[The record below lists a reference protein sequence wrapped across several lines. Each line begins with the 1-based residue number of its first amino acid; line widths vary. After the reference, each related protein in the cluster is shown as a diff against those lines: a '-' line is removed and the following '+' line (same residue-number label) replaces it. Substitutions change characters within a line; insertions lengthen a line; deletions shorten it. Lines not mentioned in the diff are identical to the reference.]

1 MDKQDLQIKVT
12 SKLQFV
18 RKVIGCYQQLL
29 KQQLSDKELLLYSC
43 VITELSENQ
52 LISTTELRKKIKRIS
67 KIPGGQISTL
77 LDRIVEKKYLK
88 LENNH
93 YIAPQGFLTAVKK
106 YPRFSIEIISDGI
119 D

>member
-1 MDKQDLQIKVT
+1 MGKQDLQIRVT

-18 RKVIGCYQQLL
+18 RKVIGCYKQLL

-43 VITELSENQ
+43 VITELSVNQ
-52 LISTTELRKKIKRIS
+52 AISTPELREKAKRLS
-67 KIPGGQISTL
+67 KIPVGQISTL
-77 LDRIVEKKYLK
+77 LDRIVQKKYLK

-93 YIAPQGFLTAVKK
+93 YIAPAGFLAAVRK
-106 YPRFSIEIISDGI
+106 YPRFTIEISSDGI